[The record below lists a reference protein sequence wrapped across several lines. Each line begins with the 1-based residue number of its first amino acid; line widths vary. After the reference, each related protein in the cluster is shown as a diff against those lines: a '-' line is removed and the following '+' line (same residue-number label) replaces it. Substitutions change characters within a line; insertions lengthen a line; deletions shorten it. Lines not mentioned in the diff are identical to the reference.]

1 MKKYLIVLLFAFAVN
16 SLSAQITIA
25 SWNLENFGKSKP
37 DVVINFVANTLK
49 DFDIIAIQEVVAGYG
64 GAQAVAR
71 LADELDRKGAK
82 WDYRISVSVHNSW
95 VKFPKPPDIIS
106 NGAHPCKYNWAAL
119 SATLRS

>member
-1 MKKYLIVLLFAFAVN
+1 MKKYLIVLFFAFAVN

-82 WDYRISVSVHNSW
+82 WG
-95 VKFPKPPDIIS
+95 IIELVF
-106 NGAHPCKYNWAAL
+106 L
-119 SATLRS
+119 SIIPG